1 MTDFIDDED
10 RDDDEDKG
18 GQDDAF
24 KPLVTVPDQ
33 TANRNQMAEL
43 HQLICLALSARIRS
57 GMWSSGDIAAAAKF
71 LKDNNVTAD
80 VGDNEALQAL
90 RENLQQRQKA
100 RLEAKKGV
108 ALTPDEMAQ
117 IAMDEV
123 SRDVWH

>member
-1 MTDFIDDED
+1 MTDFVDDED
-10 RDDDEDKG
+10 RVDDDEG

-24 KPLVTVPDQ
+24 KPLITVPDQ

-71 LKDNNVTAD
+71 LKDNNITAD

-90 RENLQQRQKA
+90 RDSLQTKQKA
-100 RLEAKKGV
+100 RLAERKGV
-108 ALTPDEMAQ
+108 SLTPDEMAK
-117 IAMDEV
+117 IAMEEV
-123 SRDVWH
+123 SKDLWH

>member
-1 MTDFIDDED
+1 M
-10 RDDDEDKG
+10 RDDLELDDVEDGEDG

-90 RENLQQRQKA
+90 RDNLQQRQKA
-100 RLEAKKGV
+100 RLDAKKGV
-108 ALTPDEMAQ
+108 SLTADEMAQ

-123 SRDVWH
+123 SKDVWH